1 MTTCTIDGI
10 EVEGEKGQ
18 SVGEFLLLG
27 EIA

>member
-1 MTTCTIDGI
+1 MTTCTIDAI
-10 EVEGEKGQ
+10 AVEGEKEQ